1 MTLKEVSRWSHEY
14 LAADIAKGGKFV
26 VFPYA
31 ISIIAVTYK
40 RSSQIYYIPSYRMAI
55 THGWMYLLISIVL
68 GWWGIPWGPI
78 YTIQSIVRAFD
89 GINVT
94 DSVIESL
101 NKNGSLI

>member
-55 THGWMYLLISIVL
+55 THGWMYSVRLVGYSLGTNLYHSIYSQ
-68 GWWGIPWGPI
+68 GI
-78 YTIQSIVRAFD
+78 
-89 GINVT
+89 
-94 DSVIESL
+94 
-101 NKNGSLI
+101 